1 MPSSHLIPCHPL
13 LLLPSIFPSIIYMY
27 THKIYFLCI
36 YHIYTVNEIPE
47 KGTLETV
54 ICSSYWEKG
63 IGFIWKKQRALFPFL
78 TLLLSAIADAG
89 LAQPTPK
96 VTVPIC
102 IIFTSTFSLSLSPSP
117 HLFSFSLSCHQD
129 FSCCPG
135 SGQVRSPWEQI
146 STLDVQQYT
155 LSALCS
161 VFFTASHASPQ
172 TCAPQFSTAVPRPPF
187 TPSLLSYPFPAPLS
201 NLAHFLGSPLKET
214 ACTWILLSV
223 SALERPLTRTNTIW
237 TFCFVFM

>member
-27 THKIYFLCI
+27 THKSYFLCI
-36 YHIYTVNEIPE
+36 YHIYTVNEIPG

-78 TLLLSAIADAG
+78 TLLLSTIADAG

-102 IIFTSTFSLSLSPSP
+102 IIFTSTFSLSLFLPLPTSS
-117 HLFSFSLSCHQD
+117 LFLSLLPPGFFLLSWLGSGQKPLGADLNSWCTAVHTLSSLQCVLHSLSCIPTDMCTPVLHSSPPSP
-129 FSCCPG
+129 FHTLFTVIPLPCPTL
-135 SGQVRSPWEQI
+135 QL
-146 STLDVQQYT
+146 STLPGITSQRDG
-155 LSALCS
+155 LHLNPS
-161 VFFTASHASPQ
+161 
-172 TCAPQFSTAVPRPPF
+172 FSICFR
-187 TPSLLSYPFPAPLS
+187 
-201 NLAHFLGSPLKET
+201 ET
-214 ACTWILLSV
+214 F
-223 SALERPLTRTNTIW
+223 N
-237 TFCFVFM
+237 